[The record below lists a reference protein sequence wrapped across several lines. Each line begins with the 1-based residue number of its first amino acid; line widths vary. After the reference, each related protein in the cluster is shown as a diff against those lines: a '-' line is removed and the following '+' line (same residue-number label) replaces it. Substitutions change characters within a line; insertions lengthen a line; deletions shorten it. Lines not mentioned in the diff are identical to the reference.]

1 MSNSTPVQLDEI
13 SERLGYRFVNEALLT
28 EALTH
33 GSTQKH
39 KGDYQ
44 RLEFLGDRVLGLVIA
59 EHLFRT
65 HPTDGEGQ
73 LTHVLS
79 SLVRSEACA
88 DAARDGSVGCVVV
101 TGAGRGF
108 CAGGDLK
115 EGASAKAMVPPSA
128 EAGSRT
134 EQGFTRL
141 RGFMETARLLHEM
154 PKPAIAMVNGPVAG
168 AGIGIAGACDLRF
181 AGRSATFLTAFD
193 KIGAG
198 GDFGSTWFWTKI
210 VGTGVARE
218 LFLLGEKL
226 SAEEAFAKGLYTR
239 LFDDDALRAETL
251 KAAHRLADGPRM
263 GFRYMKQNLNN
274 AEDWAFEAALDAEA
288 LNMGLSTQAT
298 ALIWREANKPK
309 GD

>member
-1 MSNSTPVQLDEI
+1 MTEEVLIANEGGVRIITLNRPD
-13 SERLGYRFVNEALLT
+13 RLN
-28 EALTH
+28 ALTA
-33 GSTQKH
+33 SIMAPLA
-39 KGDYQ
+39 D
-44 RLEFLGDRVLGLVIA
+44 
-59 EHLFRT
+59 
-65 HPTDGEGQ
+65 
-73 LTHVLS
+73 
-79 SLVRSEACA
+79 ACA

-115 EGASAKAMVPPSA
+115 EGGADKAIVPPNP
-128 EAGSRT
+128 ETGSRS
-134 EQGFTRL
+134 EQSFVRL
-141 RGFMETARLLHEM
+141 RGFMETSRLLHEM
-154 PKPAIAMVNGPVAG
+154 AKPTIAMVNGPVAG

-226 SAEEAFAKGLYTR
+226 SGEAAFAKGLYTR
-239 LFDDDALRAETL
+239 LFDDDVLREETL
-251 KAAHRLADGPRM
+251 RAAHRLADGPRM

-274 AEDWAFEAALDAEA
+274 AEDWSFEAQLDAEA

-298 ALIWREANKPK
+298 ALIWREARKAEQK
-309 GD
+309 

>member
-1 MSNSTPVQLDEI
+1 MADEVLI
-13 SERLGYRFVNEALLT
+13 TNEGGVRIITLNRPDRLNALNGAIMAPL
-28 EALTH
+28 A
-33 GSTQKH
+33 
-39 KGDYQ
+39 D
-44 RLEFLGDRVLGLVIA
+44 
-59 EHLFRT
+59 
-65 HPTDGEGQ
+65 
-73 LTHVLS
+73 
-79 SLVRSEACA
+79 ACA
-88 DAARDGSVGCVVV
+88 HAARDASVGCVVV

-115 EGASAKAMVPPSA
+115 DGGGDKAVVPANPES
-128 EAGSRT
+128 GSRA
-134 EQGFTRL
+134 EQSFVRL

-154 PKPAIAMVNGPVAG
+154 PKPTIAMVNGPVAG

-181 AGRSATFLTAFD
+181 AARSASFLTAFD

-210 VGTGVARE
+210 LGTGVARE

-226 SAEEAFAKGLYTR
+226 SGEEAFTKGIYTR
-239 LFDDDALRAETL
+239 LFDDDMLRAETL

-274 AEDWAFEAALDAEA
+274 AEDWSFEAQFDAEA

-298 ALIWREANKPK
+298 AMIWREARKASEDK
-309 GD
+309 GG